1 MLWASYNEGK
11 CIGIDC
17 DATSPGGRRRK
28 VRIERKEGDRLKDR
42 EGRGVIYAR

>member
-1 MLWASYNEGK
+1 MLWASYNKGEYVR
-11 CIGIDC
+11 IDC

-28 VRIERKEGDRLKDR
+28 VRIERKERDRLKDR